1 MDERQQRGS
10 GLPVP
15 SRPWDK
21 PRPAP
26 APGRGFDDDEDSQAG
41 PGALGFLRRHLM
53 SVIMFV
59 LLTSGVL
66 IQAYRDLSRGDA
78 FDYWKDLYG
87 TPSMTSS
94 LVHDVDL
101 DGRRRT
107 ALVLRGQIGPAAGS
121 WFREQLDQAKLKP
134 GDLVLLSSPGGNLN
148 QSMIMGENI
157 RSHGLVTAVG
167 TIDSAGQIRPGSC
180 ASACVTAFAGGTV
193 RYDIAGSRL
202 GVHRFTSRGS
212 GDAVADTQRTTGVM
226 LAYLKRMGVSASLVE
241 LMSSTSDIRWLD
253 SRQTSETNLV
263 TAQARGSR
271 G

>member
-1 MDERQQRGS
+1 MPPAQ
-10 GLPVP
+10 P
-15 SRPWDK
+15 RPWDK
-21 PRPAP
+21 PAPAP
-26 APGRGFDDDEDSQAG
+26 ARGVDDEADTVQSG

-121 WFREQLDQAKLKP
+121 WFRERLDEAKLKP

-202 GVHRFTSRGS
+202 GVHRFTSRGGGS

-226 LAYLKRMGVSASLVE
+226 LAYLKRMGISASLVE
-241 LMSSTSDIRWLD
+241 LMSATSDIRWLD
-253 SRQTSETNLV
+253 SRQASETNLV